1 MNDKPIA
8 AGTSSF
14 ELIDPTLLF
23 DELKLEKG
31 SRFLDLACG
40 LGKYSIFASQYID
53 REGVIYAVDLWEEG
67 IKELE
72 KEIYAGQIENIKTII
87 TDISLNIPIE
97 NGSIDTCLMATVVH
111 DLVYDKTEA
120 GTLEQV
126 KKVMRNDGVLAVL
139 EFKKINPPPG
149 PPLEIRLTSDQLD
162 SIVGPY
168 GFIRNRT
175 IDFGNYTYLS
185 LYRKKDGI

>member
-149 PPLEIRLTSDQLD
+149 PPLEIRLTPDQLD

-175 IDFGNYTYLS
+175 TDFGNYTYLS